1 MAPGRCALDLFP
13 FPPLL
18 ILDFPLLLFLGL
30 EDEGSIL
37 MKKGA
42 SGCLALTICLSCSF
56 DENQES
62 SPSVGLVGISRE
74 NPQQKMERKLQ
85 TNAMGGMVGSE
96 VQ

>member
-18 ILDFPLLLFLGL
+18 ILDFPLLLFLGFL

-42 SGCLALTICLSCSF
+42 SGCLALKICCSRSF
-56 DENQES
+56 DKNQES
-62 SPSVGLVGISRE
+62 SLSVGLVLAARIRNKRWKPLDE
-74 NPQQKMERKLQ
+74 CNE
-85 TNAMGGMVGSE
+85 MVGSE